1 MNGTLALVGGR
12 EFTDGCSFDV
22 GLADGVDEVLLI
34 PSALAYENPG
44 AAIERAT
51 EWFAA
56 LDTKVRVLEVYRRA
70 EALEPAAAEIAAAA
84 ELTYVVGG
92 SPMHLRSVLK
102 DTPLLEALVG
112 AWRRGATVAAAGE
125 AVSVL
130 CSNMVDS
137 RGGAYTVGLDLLTT
151 VTLIPRYNQWSTDK
165 WHRTV
170 ELAHA
175 GLPVVGIDEATALI
189 HTPEGEWR
197 VEGAGDVHVFLD
209 GRRVGLDALPPELNP
224 LLARD

>member
-12 EFTDGCSFDV
+12 EFTDGCSFDA
-22 GLADGVDEVLLI
+22 GLTEGVDEVLLL

-51 EWFAA
+51 AWFADLGTSVKV
-56 LDTKVRVLEVYRRA
+56 LDVYRRA
-70 EALEPAAAEIAAAA
+70 DAMDPAAAELAAGAA
-84 ELTYVVGG
+84 MTYVIGG

-112 AWRRGATVAAAGE
+112 SWRRGATIAAAGE
-125 AVSVL
+125 AVSVI

-189 HTPEGEWR
+189 HSPEGEWR
-197 VEGAGDVHVFLD
+197 VEGAGDVHVFVD
-209 GRRVGLDALPPELNP
+209 GHRADLSALPPELNP
-224 LLARD
+224 LLSV